1 MAEIPQ
7 ATQAKHFQNCSHRHA
22 LISFCSAAVLQ
33 RGCLA
38 GPSWNKSIN
47 LGTSQLLLPL
57 GNPYCSCLLQIVHM
71 ELSLGLTMSLIGWVG
86 DRWRSTE
93 PSSTSFTQNGTE
105 NKPSLFFCLAALSKV
120 CTCAQCQFH
129 TDFKQKWKGE
139 ESSPPCPWRLLQR
152 LRNSRFIVLPEGSEE
167 TNIICGEIL

>member
-47 LGTSQLLLPL
+47 LSTSQLLLPL
-57 GNPYCSCLLQIVHM
+57 GNPYCSCLLQIVHIK
-71 ELSLGLTMSLIGWVG
+71 LSLGLTMSLIGGLVTG
-86 DRWRSTE
+86 GEALNRHQPHLPKMELKINSV
-93 PSSTSFTQNGTE
+93 SSFVWQ
-105 NKPSLFFCLAALSKV
+105 LFLKCAHVHNANFIQILSKNG
-120 CTCAQCQFH
+120 
-129 TDFKQKWKGE
+129 KGKRALH
-139 ESSPPCPWRLLQR
+139 P
-152 LRNSRFIVLPEGSEE
+152 VLEDCYKG
-167 TNIICGEIL
+167 